1 MGCRQ
6 GRIRAQQPGAYHC
19 LSVCLSLSV
28 GRWYRDTVRINKYPP
43 CSVLQQ
49 PVRAALSAC
58 RQVSRRSTT
67 AFAGVRLVGDAIVTG
82 SASRTDRIG
91 LASRR
96 LADARPLRPRVPSV
110 HAPLASVEQRRGW
123 AVFPPVQSVVLA
135 GRPCTTSEWCH
146 HSARHVPLLRVKR
159 PKYTQPG
166 RRQARIQ
173 ASCVGDLCT
182 DCVPPGRAKTH
193 LKPRFGWNSRPGWKF
208 EYMPKGDEE

>member
-1 MGCRQ
+1 MAERSTGIDANLGCRQ

-110 HAPLASVEQRRGW
+110 HAAFGERRAAERMGGVP
-123 AVFPPVQSVVLA
+123 ARA
-135 GRPCTTSEWCH
+135 KR
-146 HSARHVPLLRVKR
+146 SARGATVHHIRVVPPQCPARASSA
-159 PKYTQPG
+159 
-166 RRQARIQ
+166 RQAAKVHSTWQ
-173 ASCVGDLCT
+173 APS
-182 DCVPPGRAKTH
+182 
-193 LKPRFGWNSRPGWKF
+193 
-208 EYMPKGDEE
+208 